1 MLLMDKDAKIIM
13 HPTIDYIGKTLSAT
27 KEILKNYQNKNF
39 DKYGRLTYTHEDGSL
54 KIGQCATTKFDG
66 WIICSNVDA
75 KYFQSKVD
83 AILYKQLLISFIFI
97 IIAAF
102 AVWILAKRLLQPTQ
116 SI

>member
-1 MLLMDKDAKIIM
+1 M
-13 HPTIDYIGKTLSAT
+13 
-27 KEILKNYQNKNF
+27 
-39 DKYGRLTYTHEDGSL
+39 

-116 SI
+116 SIESGLKDFFDFLNHKNDNPKAISLKS